1 MARKFT
7 RIEFEDGGV
16 VVVKTSGSASNGGGY
31 DGYTV
36 QGNRESG
43 WNNFAGFQKLSH
55 SELVDKVIDQTG
67 KKVMRKLSHVTMA

>member
-16 VVVKTSGSASNGGGY
+16 VVVKAPVSASNS

-36 QGNRESG
+36 QGNRLSG
-43 WNNFAGFQKLSH
+43 WGRHTGFHSFSH
-55 SELVDKVIDQTG
+55 IELVNKVIDNTG
-67 KKVMRKLSHVTMA
+67 KKVVRRLSH